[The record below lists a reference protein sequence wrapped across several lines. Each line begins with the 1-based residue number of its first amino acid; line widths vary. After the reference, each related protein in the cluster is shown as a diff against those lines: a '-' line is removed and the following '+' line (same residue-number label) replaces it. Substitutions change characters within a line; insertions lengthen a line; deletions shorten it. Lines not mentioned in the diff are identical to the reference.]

1 MKLKLNTES
10 WETVVIPKKSIVRH
24 FVHEKTGNELAEI
37 VLPDELPKG
46 SSRCGGWHFYM
57 PGGCVEETKDGVTL
71 KFPPFW
77 RTIRFLSPH
86 VKGKRSDSIEYP
98 VEDALALMRDTF
110 AER

>member
-46 SSRCGGWHFYM
+46 SPRC
-57 PGGCVEETKDGVTL
+57 GGCVEETKDGVTHE
-71 KFPPFW
+71 FPPSW
-77 RTIRFLSPH
+77 RTIRFLSPC

>member
-46 SSRCGGWHFYM
+46 SPRCGGWHFYM
-57 PGGCVEETKDGVTL
+57 PARTCVAVGESSMRL
-71 KFPPFW
+71 NFPPAW
-77 RTIRFLSPH
+77 RAIHFLSPYI
-86 VKGKRSDSIEYP
+86 KGQQSEVIEYP
-98 VEDALALMRDTF
+98 IAAALLLLQDCF
-110 AER
+110 A